1 MNDVFRQ
8 QWTTTRLS
16 LLHAFYLF
24 FREINFT
31 KKFLATVA
39 QSHDIFASSTTA
51 DVLVPT
57 IGAALPCQQQ
67 LSKNLV
73 QHRLLSRPLLPCS
86 PTTTTYICYNHSY
99 CQFYANY
106 LDVFTCTLYDTTTTT
121 TIQRII

>member
-1 MNDVFRQ
+1 MNDNDVFR

-16 LLHAFYLF
+16 LLHAFY
-24 FREINFT
+24 
-31 KKFLATVA
+31 FLATVA
-39 QSHDIFASSTTA
+39 QSHHIFASSTTA

-73 QHRLLSRPLLPCS
+73 QHRLLSHPLLPCS